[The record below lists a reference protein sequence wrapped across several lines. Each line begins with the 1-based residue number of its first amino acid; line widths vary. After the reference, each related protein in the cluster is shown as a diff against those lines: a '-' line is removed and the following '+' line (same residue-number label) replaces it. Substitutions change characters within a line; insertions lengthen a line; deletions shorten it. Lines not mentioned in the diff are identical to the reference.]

1 MSDSN
6 LSGPEKM
13 FQDQLA
19 AIGASIEGVL
29 IRPPRDW
36 LPELYGY
43 RITKADG
50 SQVTG
55 FVDWDLDTFSNL
67 MTIAKA

>member
-1 MSDSN
+1 MANDN

-13 FQDQLA
+13 FRDEMDAL
-19 AIGASIEGVL
+19 GATIEGVL
-29 IRPPRDW
+29 IRPPREW
-36 LPELYGY
+36 LPDLYGY

-55 FVDWDLDTFSNL
+55 FVEWDLQTFSNL
-67 MTIAKA
+67 LAIARG